1 MDSLLHN
8 SDLDRHVTQKQRF
21 GAARKILPLILGA
34 AAAAALAWYGWSWWE
49 AGRYVQ
55 STDDAYVG
63 GDITPVSPRIAG
75 FIAELAVSDNQRVKA
90 GDLLVKLDDRDDR
103 AALARAAA
111 NVTAQQAALA
121 NLAATRNLQEAM
133 IAQAEAEITAT
144 EAEVARTRDDVARYR
159 TLTRDQIASV
169 QRFQQAD
176 ADYKKAVAADRKSRA
191 ALDAAQRRLNVIDT
205 QRQEARASLD
215 EAIAARDIARLNLG
229 YTEIRAPM
237 DGVVGNRS
245 ARLGAYV
252 TAGTQLLSLVPADG
266 LWVDANFKENQLGGL
281 HAGQKVSI
289 AADALP
295 GARFDGVVASLAPAT
310 GAQFSIIPPENATGN
325 FTRIVQRVPVR
336 IRLSGAAA
344 QLGELR
350 PGLSVTVAVDERA
363 AAAASQEAAR

>member
-1 MDSLLHN
+1 MDTLLH
-8 SDLDRHVTQKQRF
+8 SPGLDPPATRRRSGT
-21 GAARKILPLILGA
+21 ARKSLPLILGA

-49 AGRYVQ
+49 AGRFVQ

-75 FIAELAVSDNQRVKA
+75 FIAELAVTDNQRVKA

-111 NVTAQQAALA
+111 TVAAQEATLA

-133 IAQAEAEITAT
+133 IAQAEAEIAAT
-144 EAEVARTRDDVARYR
+144 EAEVARARDDAARYR
-159 TLTRDQIASV
+159 ALTKDQIASV

-176 ADYKKAVAADRKSRA
+176 ADYKKALAADRKSHA
-191 ALDAAQRRLNVIDT
+191 ALDAAQRRLDVIDT
-205 QRQEARASLD
+205 QRQEARAALD
-215 EAIAARDIARLNLG
+215 EAIAARDIAQLNLG
-229 YTEIRAPM
+229 YTEIRAPI

-252 TAGTQLLSLVPADG
+252 TAGTQLLALVPADG
-266 LWVDANFKENQLGGL
+266 LWVDANFKENQIGGL
-281 HAGQKVSI
+281 RPDQKVSI
-289 AADALP
+289 TADALP
-295 GARFDGVVASLAPAT
+295 GARFEGVVASLAPAT

-336 IRLSGAAA
+336 IHFDPNQPDVAR
-344 QLGELR
+344 LR
-350 PGLSVTVAVDERA
+350 PGLSADVTVELR
-363 AAAASQEAAR
+363 

>member
-1 MDSLLHN
+1 MDSLSPDALV
-8 SDLDRHVTQKQRF
+8 DVAPLRRTRLV
-21 GAARKILPLILGA
+21 AARKLLPFALAAGTIL
-34 AAAAALAWYGWSWWE
+34 ALAWYGWSWWE
-49 AGRYVQ
+49 AGRFVQ

-75 FIAELAVSDNQRVKA
+75 FIAELAVTDNQRVKA
-90 GDLLVKLDDRDDR
+90 GDLLVKLDDRDER

-111 NVTAQQAALA
+111 TVAAQEAALA

-133 IAQAEAEITAT
+133 IAQAAAEIAAT
-144 EAEVARTRDDVARYR
+144 EAEVARARDDAARYR

-176 ADYKKAVAADRKSRA
+176 ADYKKALAADRRSRA
-191 ALDAAQRRLNVIDT
+191 ALDAARRRLDVIDT
-205 QRQEARASLD
+205 QRQEARAALD

-229 YTEIRAPM
+229 YTEIRAPI
-237 DGVVGNRS
+237 DGVVGNRT

-266 LWVDANFKENQLGGL
+266 LWIDANFKENQIGGL
-281 HAGQKVSI
+281 RPGQKVSI
-289 AADALP
+289 AADVLP

-344 QLGELR
+344 RLGKLR
-350 PGLSVTVAVDERA
+350 PGLSVTVAVDERVA
-363 AAAASQEAAR
+363 AAPREAAR